1 MCLCTTRTNE
11 NQSEVLGPIIQ
22 NHNVLWLEVVSLA
35 YIIVRGWIGS
45 SCVVVGESQCLPNQ
59 ILSLSQKKKKKER
72 ERILFGFFLKGK
84 KKKKIYKNLFL
95 HLNEHI
101 IWDSFGYVPQA
112 YALLTLLYIGL
123 FLIPFKNNFYYDED
137 LWYYNV

>member
-1 MCLCTTRTNE
+1 ME
-11 NQSEVLGPIIQ
+11 G
-22 NHNVLWLEVVSLA
+22 
-35 YIIVRGWIGS
+35 
-45 SCVVVGESQCLPNQ
+45 
-59 ILSLSQKKKKKER
+59 

-84 KKKKIYKNLFL
+84 KKKIYKNLFI

-123 FLIPFKNNFYYDED
+123 FLIPFKNNCYYDED
-137 LWYYNV
+137 L

>member
-1 MCLCTTRTNE
+1 MPP
-11 NQSEVLGPIIQ
+11 QS
-22 NHNVLWLEVVSLA
+22 NS
-35 YIIVRGWIGS
+35 
-45 SCVVVGESQCLPNQ
+45 
-59 ILSLSQKKKKKER
+59 LSLKKKKKKER
-72 ERILFGFFLKGK
+72 ERILFGFFLKGKKK

-123 FLIPFKNNFYYDED
+123 FLIPFKNNCYYDED
-137 LWYYNV
+137 L

>member
-1 MCLCTTRTNE
+1 MPP
-11 NQSEVLGPIIQ
+11 QS
-22 NHNVLWLEVVSLA
+22 NS
-35 YIIVRGWIGS
+35 
-45 SCVVVGESQCLPNQ
+45 
-59 ILSLSQKKKKKER
+59 LSLKKKKKRER
-72 ERILFGFFLKGK
+72 EFYLVSFLKE

-123 FLIPFKNNFYYDED
+123 FLIPFKNNCYYDED
-137 LWYYNV
+137 L